1 MKSKAYLS
9 ITLASALLFSACGGG
24 GGGGGSSSSKG
35 PTISGKQ
42 LVGTVIDPEIY
53 NADVWLECGS
63 KKYYSTG
70 KSSKT
75 GKFLINNIPESLDYK
90 NCTLVSED
98 GIDGGD
104 DLEGLNLKAPMNMFN
119 SNDEVFI
126 TPITTLVAN
135 HDSTQIDTAVKEV
148 ADFLDISDVTKLK
161 SNPVL
166 DINIA
171 KKAKKITR
179 IALSENKNT
188 KKKLGF
194 DYIDIDDTS
203 KVVEKK
209 FDAFISKDLPNMIS
223 QEDKDELNEEFEIIN
238 EAKNKEDILLGSF
251 RKTSKKLLF
260 EAYKLKKDDANFS
273 TYKKNI
279 DYFSQKIA
287 KALKKENSSFNSV
300 NRFIIRRAMS
310 DALLTATFND
320 DKSLKSELYTAL
332 TQDESNFKTYLDSKT
347 LNLKDINGIELFNV
361 NTDIKIVNN
370 NNDDRIT
377 YYTFSNISHVGE
389 ALEIA
394 KTSYDDN
401 VLDPIYKEIA
411 TGYLNLGFYHEALEI
426 ANKNIYGDG
435 IKISTLSEFASYLIK
450 ANEKEYA
457 LETLNNAYED
467 FKVYAKARGEENLS
481 DDNIATLLEL
491 LNSYNNLK
499 NTDKTEEV
507 IEYIDEKILTKNA
520 DAKTYNHVI
529 SSVEILIEKAIK
541 ERNTSDFNYFVDT
554 GVTYAKKVPK
564 KVDDSGKYTQALEA
578 IFKIVPYTAY
588 TNKFSKGQ
596 ELLTHAKSINETEYN
611 TYKGIIQAFEILSDT
626 NKMNETVSN
635 FKEEADTSGDK
646 YKTRRLILE
655 NGLALALIKNNQINK
670 AVELITNNFQYRDKI
685 VNDKINTLPSRQYNK
700 PQVLKFFAKDGNV
713 DLTEI
718 LGLVDKKKQSDF
730 VYEIYKDSK
739 DTTKPAWDFYRT
751 YNTSKDKNKDII
763 ISLFDSSYSSSSIKL
778 IGYPVIIKTLLLNNE
793 IDKAR
798 EVITYVLEY
807 IEKNIVEYTYAKDGS
822 LANPNPYKIK
832 ALMAL
837 LKVLEEAEYFKK
849 VDDNVLKDKLN
860 TTIKDLSALISL
872 NNTNSYYKY
881 ELKRALS
888 IVKFLAKN
896 NDLDE
901 ARKLLQKASISL
913 AIPNDANLDE
923 IEKYL
928 NYYLG
933 EITNSSDLFS
943 SSVLSAYIEAKLIK
957 KTDAMADDIL
967 DGEAII
973 ELVRK
978 KMESLP
984 QSLDKNE
991 LLVTLARAYGAIN
1004 KKDKGL
1010 EIVNLITTIKE
1021 KNEAKLAL
1029 SKFVSKYDAFP
1040 SHEIASVDTDEDGK
1054 PDFFNK
1060 FASKEDITKSKLIL
1074 DDDIDGDGST
1084 DDVDKYPYDKT
1095 KN

>member
-1 MKSKAYLS
+1 MKSNTYLF
-9 ITLASALLFSACGGG
+9 IALTSALFFSACGGG
-24 GGGGGSSSSKG
+24 GGGGGGSSTSKG
-35 PTISGKQ
+35 PSLSGKQ
-42 LVGTVIDPEIY
+42 LVGTVIDPEIH
-53 NADVWLECGS
+53 NADVWLECGN

-90 NCTLVSED
+90 NCILISED
-98 GIDGGD
+98 GVDGGD

-119 SNDEVFI
+119 SNDEIFI

-135 HDSTQIDTAVKEV
+135 HDSTQIDTALKEV
-148 ADFLDISDVTKLK
+148 ANFLDITDVTKLK
-161 SNPVL
+161 SNPVS
-166 DINIA
+166 DMYMA

-179 IALSENKNT
+179 IALSKNKNT

-194 DYIDIDDTS
+194 DYIDIDDKS
-203 KVVEKK
+203 KVVEKN

-223 QEDKDELNEEFEIIN
+223 QEDKDELDDEFDIIN

-279 DYFSQKIA
+279 DYFAKTIA
-287 KALKKENSSFNSV
+287 KALKKDNSSFNSV

-310 DALLTATFND
+310 DALLTATFNA
-320 DKSLKSELYTAL
+320 DKSLKSELYTIL

-361 NTDIKIVNN
+361 NTDIKIVND

-426 ANKNIYGDG
+426 ANKNIYADG
-435 IKISTLSEFASYLIK
+435 IKISTLSEFARYLIK
-450 ANEKEYA
+450 ANENEYA
-457 LETLNNAYED
+457 LETLDNAYKD
-467 FKVYAKARGEENLS
+467 FKIYAKAKGEENLS
-481 DDNIATLLEL
+481 DDNVATLLEL
-491 LNSYNNLK
+491 LNSYNHLK
-499 NTDKTEEV
+499 NTDKTEE
-507 IEYIDEKILTKNA
+507 IITYINEKILTKNA

-541 ERNTSDFNYFVDT
+541 ERNISDFNYFVDT
-554 GVTYAKKVPK
+554 GITYASKVPK
-564 KVDDSGKYTQALEA
+564 KADASGKYTQAFEA
-578 IFKIVPYTAY
+578 IFKIVPYAAY
-588 TNKFSKGQ
+588 ANKFEEGEK
-596 ELLTHAKSINETEYN
+596 LLKHAKSINETEYN
-611 TYKGIIQAFEILSDT
+611 TYEGIIIAFETLSNS
-626 NKMNETVSN
+626 NKMNETVNN
-635 FKEEADTSGDK
+635 FASFADNSGDK
-646 YKTRRLILE
+646 FQKRRLILE
-655 NGLALALIKNNQINK
+655 NGLALALIKDNQISK
-670 AVELITNNFQYRDKI
+670 AVELITNNFKYKDKI
-685 VNDKINTLPSRQYNK
+685 ALEMKASPSSQFK
-700 PQVLKFFAKDGNV
+700 TPQVLKFFAKDGNI

-718 LGLVDKKKQSDF
+718 LGLVDKQKQSDF

-739 DTTKPAWDFYRT
+739 NTTKLAWNFYRT
-751 YNTSKDKNKDII
+751 KDKFKDKNKDIVR
-763 ISLFDSSYSSSSIKL
+763 SLFDSSYSSKSIYL
-778 IGYPVIIKTLLLNNE
+778 VGYPVIIKTLLLNNA
-793 IDKAR
+793 INKAK

-807 IEKNIVEYTYAKDGS
+807 IEKNIVEYPYAKDGS

-837 LKVLEEAEYFKK
+837 LKVLEETEYFKK
-849 VDDNVLKDKLN
+849 VDDDVLKDKLN
-860 TTIKDLSALISL
+860 TTIKDLSTLISL
-872 NNTNSYYKY
+872 DNTDKYYQY
-881 ELKRALS
+881 ELKRTLS

-896 NDLDE
+896 NDLEE
-901 ARKLLQKASISL
+901 ARKLLQKASASL
-913 AIPNDANLDE
+913 AIPDDANLNE

-928 NYYLG
+928 NYQVG
-933 EITNSSDLFS
+933 EITNSSDLFT

-957 KTDAMADDIL
+957 KSNDMADDIF
-967 DGEAII
+967 DAEAIL

-984 QSLDKNE
+984 QSLEKNE
-991 LLVTLARAYGAIN
+991 LLINLARAYGAIN

-1010 EIVNLITTIKE
+1010 EIVNLITSIKE
-1021 KNEAKLAL
+1021 KNEARLAL
-1029 SKFVSKYDAFP
+1029 SKFISRYDAFP
-1040 SHEIASVDTDEDGK
+1040 SYDIASVDTDEDGK